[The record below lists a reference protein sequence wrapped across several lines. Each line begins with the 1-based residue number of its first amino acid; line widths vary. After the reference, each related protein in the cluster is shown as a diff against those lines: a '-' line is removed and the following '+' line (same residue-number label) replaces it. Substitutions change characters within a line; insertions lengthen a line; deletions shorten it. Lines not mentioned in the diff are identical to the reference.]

1 MTDYKNEFRG
11 SDMPLS
17 KRLRLPS
24 NCRDVIAER
33 GGTVI
38 AVVGAERLKPKRPT
52 SKLSK
57 R

>member
-1 MTDYKNEFRG
+1 MTDYKNELRG

-38 AVVGAERLKPKRPT
+38 AVVGAEHLKPKRPT